1 MIHSA
6 LRPAVFVR
14 QQRRALRSSDK
25 SVGLSLMLKKLEYV
39 CAVGSIALIG
49 ADRIDLFGGYGFFR
63 LSPFLLF
70 ASLVVSIQLLI
81 IGLRGHCG
89 AAIRPPF
96 RRQIPYLAVL
106 ALFLLFAFAS
116 TIFGVNP
123 QRGLVSLFDLVLVAV
138 LGYCLSLRILA
149 DPAPEKLV
157 VRSVTFALIVWLIFC
172 AGGYVAWTHGAMR
185 LEDEASSSIE
195 SMFAPSA
202 AFFFAP
208 RLSGFCVD
216 ANRAGFLLV
225 MYLVLLD
232 RFAAKTRY
240 TRFLRFATGF
250 FILLAMS
257 RSAML
262 CWFAYYVFSA
272 AFWRRLATPRAAFKL
287 AAVAMVCLLIGLA
300 YRKEIAGLLELWQVS
315 DIVSDRLSGEQG
327 TSGGEHIELIR
338 RGFETWSNSPRTV
351 VAGIGFAGA
360 PRVLGDIFGDSKYGN
375 FHDLYVSVLA
385 ELGLPAF
392 LLLMIL
398 LGYPMIGRR
407 GTASCIAA
415 IAIFNVFLQSYMEPL
430 FWVALALMWSFEAT
444 GRKLRMSP
452 SGGAAT

>member
-1 MIHSA
+1 MFDNHT
-6 LRPAVFVR
+6 
-14 QQRRALRSSDK
+14 
-25 SVGLSLMLKKLEYV
+25 LSLMLKKLEYICV
-39 CAVGSIALIG
+39 VGSIALIG
-49 ADRIDLFGGYGFFR
+49 ADRIDLLAGYGSFR
-63 LSPFLLF
+63 LTPFLLL
-70 ASLVVSIQLLI
+70 ASPVVLIRLLAL
-81 IGLRGHCG
+81 GLRGSVQVP
-89 AAIRPPF
+89 ISPPF

-123 QRGLVSLFDLVLVAV
+123 QRGLVSLFGLVLVAV
-138 LGYCLSLRILA
+138 LAYCISLRILA

-172 AGGYVAWTHGAMR
+172 IGGYIAWSHGVMR
-185 LEDEASSSIE
+185 LQEEAASSIE
-195 SMFAPSA
+195 STFAPTA
-202 AFFFAP
+202 AFVFAP
-208 RLSGFCVD
+208 RLSGYCLD
-216 ANRAGFLLV
+216 SNRAGFILV

-232 RFAAKTRY
+232 RFAAKARY

-272 AFWRRLATPRAAFKL
+272 AFWRRIATPRAAFRL
-287 AAVAMVCLLIGLA
+287 AAVAMVCLLVGLA
-300 YRKEIAGLLELWQVS
+300 YRTEIAGLLELWQVS

-338 RGFETWSNSPRTV
+338 RGFETWSNSPRTM

-398 LGYPMIGRR
+398 LGYPMIARR
-407 GTASCIAA
+407 GAASCIAA
-415 IAIFNVFLQSYMEPL
+415 IAIFNVFLQSFMEPL
-430 FWVALALMWSFEAT
+430 FWVALALVWSFEPT
-444 GRKLRMSP
+444 GRKLRMLP
-452 SGGAAT
+452 SDGAATL